1 MKSMKKELVILAIL
15 SLFCSCKQNEPIIPD
30 SVVLILDNC
39 PVQTSTTRFNGHL
52 SQVAYSTISYID
64 RPGELVQ
71 YMPRSLGQDTLVIPT
86 FHGYAEVMHLYQ
98 AIEFDTYLL
107 KAGDTVLVRYD
118 KWQRPLLT
126 SLVFND
132 FTEIYN
138 LPYTSANAIQARGF
152 YIETVLSNRQFTA
165 PYRYFKDEKQ
175 QSKYPTLKETF
186 KDRYI
191 DLDSLSRVYD
201 GYLTS
206 FIRKI
211 DSLENANRLDAIYAG
226 YLRTR
231 FVPDERFSPEECV
244 QSDSLLHYI
253 SNYVRAQEYCPGDQI
268 LARFDKMA
276 EDTLSTA
283 LAKKGILKRLLNQI
297 ISGEDGWH
305 LYPADIVDS
314 YTSRYVSITGD
325 SSYVQKVNSTPVT
338 VSDSSFNLP
347 IEDKDGQKTTL
358 KTIIEQSKGSV
369 VYVDF
374 WASWCAPCRAEMPS
388 SRQLQK
394 QFSGQGITFL
404 FLSTDTNR
412 NAWLEAIKEEAE
424 TMLSSYRILDLNH
437 PFLKELRLDSIPR
450 YIIFDA
456 DGDLVD
462 INAERP
468 SSKDVARALDS
479 FINQGI

>member
-1 MKSMKKELVILAIL
+1 
-15 SLFCSCKQNEPIIPD
+15 
-30 SVVLILDNC
+30 
-39 PVQTSTTRFNGHL
+39 
-52 SQVAYSTISYID
+52 
-64 RPGELVQ
+64 
-71 YMPRSLGQDTLVIPT
+71 
-86 FHGYAEVMHLYQ
+86 
-98 AIEFDTYLL
+98 
-107 KAGDTVLVRYD
+107 
-118 KWQRPLLT
+118 
-126 SLVFND
+126 
-132 FTEIYN
+132 
-138 LPYTSANAIQARGF
+138 
-152 YIETVLSNRQFTA
+152 
-165 PYRYFKDEKQ
+165 
-175 QSKYPTLKETF
+175 
-186 KDRYI
+186 
-191 DLDSLSRVYD
+191 
-201 GYLTS
+201 
-206 FIRKI
+206 
-211 DSLENANRLDAIYAG
+211 
-226 YLRTR
+226 
-231 FVPDERFSPEECV
+231 
-244 QSDSLLHYI
+244 
-253 SNYVRAQEYCPGDQI
+253 
-268 LARFDKMA
+268 MA

-325 SSYVQKVNSTPVT
+325 SSYVQKVNSIPVT

>member
-1 MKSMKKELVILAIL
+1 MKRELVLLAIL
-15 SLFCSCKQNEPIIPD
+15 GLFCSCKQDEAIFPD

-39 PVQTSTTRFNGHL
+39 PVQTSTTRFNSHL

-64 RPGELVQ
+64 RTGDLVQ
-71 YMPRSLGQDTLVIPT
+71 YIPRSLGQDTLVIPT

-98 AIEFDTYLL
+98 AIEFDTFLL
-107 KAGDTVLVRYD
+107 KAGDTVLVSYNQQ
-118 KWQRPLLT
+118 QRPLLT
-126 SLVFND
+126 SLVFGD
-132 FTEIYN
+132 YTEIYN
-138 LPYTSANAIQARGF
+138 LPYTSTDAIQSRGYF
-152 YIETVLSNRQFTA
+152 IETVLNNQQFTV
-165 PYRYFKDEKQ
+165 PYRYFKDKNN
-175 QSKYPTLKETF
+175 QSRYPSLKEAF
-186 KDRYI
+186 KDRYVN
-191 DLDSLSRVYD
+191 LDSLSYVYD
-201 GYLTS
+201 GYLAS

-211 DSLENANRLDAIYAG
+211 DSLENVSRIDAIYAR

-253 SNYVRAQEYCPGDQI
+253 SNYVRAQEYCPGHKI

-305 LYPADIVDS
+305 LYPTDIVDS

-325 SSYVQKVNSTPVT
+325 SSYVQKVNSIPVT

-412 NAWLEAIKEEAE
+412 NAWLEAINEEAE